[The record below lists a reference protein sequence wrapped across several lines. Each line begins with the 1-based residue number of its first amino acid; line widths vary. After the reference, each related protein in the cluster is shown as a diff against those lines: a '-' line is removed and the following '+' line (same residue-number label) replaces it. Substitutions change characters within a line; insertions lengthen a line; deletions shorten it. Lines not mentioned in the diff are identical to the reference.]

1 MKWVLALF
9 VFCSSFL
16 LFTAIIQLA
25 LVHERKLYKKLDTF
39 LAGAGVSLRPEKYV
53 LLQWILSALCAGLF
67 YLIFEK
73 IYFGLIGLVVGFMIP
88 RWWIQQRKKD
98 RLNRF
103 NDGLQ
108 DMITTMIGSLRA
120 GFSFVQ
126 ALKTVVDESES
137 PIKEEIELVL
147 KEMQY
152 GRTMEAALQQLK
164 ERMPSEDLDLM
175 IQAILIQRQIG
186 GNLAVVLETIVQTI
200 RDRNK
205 IQRQI
210 RTLTAQGRLS
220 GIIIGTLPI
229 VLGILLYWIQP
240 DYIGTLF
247 DHPIGMIFL
256 LCGSISACIGF
267 MLIRKLTTIEV

>member
-1 MKWVLALF
+1 MKWVLTLLF
-9 VFCSSFL
+9 LCSSFL
-16 LFTAIIQLA
+16 LFTAIFQLVLA
-25 LVHERKLYKKLDTF
+25 HERKLYKKLEPF
-39 LAGAGVSLRPEKYV
+39 LAGAGVSIRPEKYV
-53 LLQWILSALCAGLF
+53 LLQWISSSLCAGLL
-67 YLIFEK
+67 YLIFGI
-73 IYFGLIGLVVGFMIP
+73 IYFGLIGFVIGFKIP
-88 RWWIQQRKKD
+88 RWWMQQIKKD

-108 DMITTMIGSLRA
+108 DMITTIIGSLRA

-126 ALKTVVDESES
+126 ALKAVVDESES

-147 KEMQY
+147 KEIQY

-186 GNLAVVLETIVQTI
+186 GNLALILETIVQTI

-220 GIIIGTLPI
+220 GIIIGALPI
-229 VLGILLYWIQP
+229 VLGTLLYLIQP

-247 DHPIGMIFL
+247 HHRIGVIFL
-256 LCGSISACIGF
+256 LGGSISACIGF
-267 MLIRKLTTIEV
+267 ILIRKLTTIEV